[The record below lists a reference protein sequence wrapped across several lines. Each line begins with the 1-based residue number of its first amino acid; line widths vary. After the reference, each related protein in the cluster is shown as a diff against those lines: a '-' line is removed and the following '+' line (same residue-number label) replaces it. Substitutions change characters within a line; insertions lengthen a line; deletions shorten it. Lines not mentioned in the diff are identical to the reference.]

1 MPLILDHITAYL
13 VLTTIQLFKA
23 RWART
28 WPKATA
34 RITAVHDAMTWGG
47 PARDITFA
55 YTWDGKPHTGTL
67 RKVFVFESSAKQYS
81 AGFSLGTDIVIRQP
95 SCFDLLLL
103 GSNRPCMQPRIL
115 LVDHMQGAEYSNS

>member
-13 VLTTIQLFKA
+13 VLATIQLFKA
-23 RWART
+23 RRART

-34 RITAVHDAMTWGG
+34 RITAVHDPMTWGG

-81 AGFSLGTDIVIRQP
+81 GSFSRGTDIVIRLKPGEPGVSIMRDEDQDETAGRLRAR
-95 SCFDLLLL
+95 F
-103 GSNRPCMQPRIL
+103 
-115 LVDHMQGAEYSNS
+115 E